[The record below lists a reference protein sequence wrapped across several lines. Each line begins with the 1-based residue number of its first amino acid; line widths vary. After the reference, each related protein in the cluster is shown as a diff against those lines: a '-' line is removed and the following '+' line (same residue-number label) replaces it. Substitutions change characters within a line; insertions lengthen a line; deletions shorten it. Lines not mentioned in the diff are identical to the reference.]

1 LLGADRLIAAGLSNT
16 LYRTVCRRQRI
27 FRAEMSRTVGTD
39 ALEGH
44 YKFLR
49 RLLVEGCVVPFLGA
63 GANLCGRPPAQVWMD
78 DQKFLPSGAEL
89 STYLKRDWQE
99 CEETELTRVAQ
110 WVFEMGGSADLFN
123 ELHRLFDRDYPP
135 TRLHTF
141 LAGLPALLLSKNY
154 QPRYQLIVTT
164 NYDDLLERAFSAAGQ
179 PFDVVTYMSE
189 GDFSRGKFVHTD
201 PEGKEWV
208 IDIPNQY
215 RNLAVERRTVI
226 LKIHG
231 AVRRNNP
238 DAEGDSYVI
247 TEDHYIDY
255 LTRTDLANLVPVT
268 LAAKLRKSHF
278 LFLGYGLRDWNMRV
292 ILHRIAG
299 EQKLSYKSWAI
310 QRNPTDLDQKFWD
323 RRDVDILDADLDTYI
338 AELQNRMAQLP
349 IAATTASA

>member
-1 LLGADRLIAAGLSNT
+1 MSPTSADELDRHFKYVS
-16 LYRTVCRRQRI
+16 
-27 FRAEMSRTVGTD
+27 
-39 ALEGH
+39 
-44 YKFLR
+44 
-49 RLLVEGCVVPFLGA
+49 RLLIEGRVVPFLGA
-63 GANLCGRPPAQVWMD
+63 GANLCGRPPAQAWMVN
-78 DQKFLPSGAEL
+78 QPFLPSGAEL
-89 STYLKRDWQE
+89 SSYLKREWQE
-99 CEETELTRVAQ
+99 CQENELTRVAQ
-110 WVFEMGGSADLFN
+110 WVFEMGGSADLF
-123 ELHRLFDRDYPP
+123 EQLHHLFDRDYPP

-141 LAGLPALLLSKNY
+141 LAGLPALLISKNY
-154 QPRYQLIVTT
+154 PPRFQVVVTT

-189 GDFSRGKFVHTD
+189 GDARGKFLHTD
-201 PEGKEWV
+201 PEGKEYV

-215 RNLAVERRTVI
+215 RNLAVDRRTII

-231 AVRRNNP
+231 AVKRHTA

-255 LTRTDLANLVPVT
+255 LTRTELANLVPVT

-299 EQKLSYKSWAI
+299 EQKLTYKSWAI

-323 RRDVDILDADLDTYI
+323 RRDVDILDADLDSYVT
-338 AELQNRMAQLP
+338 ELQNRMTQLP
-349 IAATTASA
+349 SATAAASA